1 MVRRWL
7 PEGLAALRD
16 IEAYEVEQA
25 LSTSKRWPRPT
36 FGREGQPVLGIWAR
50 TNAGRPLIVAMRHEG
65 NLDWLI
71 VGARDMRPDERTE
84 FEQWEAQR

>member
-1 MVRRWL
+1 
-7 PEGLAALRD
+7 
-16 IEAYEVEQA
+16 
-25 LSTSKRWPRPT
+25 
-36 FGREGQPVLGIWAR
+36 
-50 TNAGRPLIVAMRHEG
+50 MRHEG